1 MSIDQSETVDIISQ
15 APDGTVVLTISDHLE
30 WDAENEHLLLLQEKL
45 NSYFRFLES
54 GEIYE
59 SYPCAK
65 GANFLLSLVCQFR
78 PTEVALGFL
87 KELEVLQ
94 RAQAVDSVGGLSMGH
109 TSMTT
114 TEIIYI

>member
-87 KELEVLQ
+87 ERVRSIAESAGCGFSWGPLNG
-94 RAQAVDSVGGLSMGH
+94 A
-109 TSMTT
+109 
-114 TEIIYI
+114 YIDDHN

>member
-30 WDAENEHLLLLQEKL
+30 WDAQNEHLFLLQEKL

-54 GEIYE
+54 GKIYE
-59 SYPCAK
+59 SYPSAK

-87 KELEVLQ
+87 ERVRSIAESAGCGFSWRPLNG
-94 RAQAVDSVGGLSMGH
+94 A
-109 TSMTT
+109 
-114 TEIIYI
+114 YIDDHD